1 MQGSGCHYGQ
11 FMVDQRP
18 VFDNAVK
25 KGKRK
30 KKKKLTDGTYRS
42 K

>member
-1 MQGSGCHYGQ
+1 MQGSGAHYGQ

-18 VFDNAVK
+18 KFDNAVK

-30 KKKKLTDGTYRS
+30 KKKKYGRKY
-42 K
+42 